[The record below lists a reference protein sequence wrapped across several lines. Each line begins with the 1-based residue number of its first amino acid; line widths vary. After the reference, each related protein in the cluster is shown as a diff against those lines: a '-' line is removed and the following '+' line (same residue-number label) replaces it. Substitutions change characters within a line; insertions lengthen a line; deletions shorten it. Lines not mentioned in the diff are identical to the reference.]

1 MRMASLHLSVALL
14 GLLVLAAPGF
24 GADVDLPRYPS
35 ISPDGSQIVFSWR
48 GDLWLVP
55 VDGGDARRLTVHP
68 GIDSRSAWHPDG
80 SEIAFESDRDGYRNV
95 WAIKPDGSGV
105 RQVVKTDRYAL
116 LNDYG
121 SGPGGPDD
129 PTITF
134 DARLE
139 GDFYRSGRPY
149 QVATEGGP
157 FTRVHD
163 AYGSAASRSPSGE
176 QVLFERGGSSWTRRH
191 YRGPDSRDVWLQS
204 PDGSFNQLTSW
215 AGNDGN
221 PDWLDEDSM
230 VFMSDR
236 KHDTVNLYRQSVVPG
251 VEDAHPLTAFTDRDI
266 TAFDLSGDGRTAIIQ
281 RWDTLYSLD
290 LTDPD
295 ASPVP
300 LRINANEDGL
310 DRVVPT
316 DVSRR
321 VTEAALSPDGKVMA
335 TVAYGDVWVRNVE
348 DGSPTRRITRTLA
361 HDRDIAWS
369 PDGLRLYFVSDEDGM
384 DAINEA
390 TVRRTRKEIREAWT
404 SATDPEKAG
413 DTDDT
418 DEEAS
423 PDQQADAAAGEIE
436 GAWTIIADIPGIGAV
451 EMSVTFTP
459 TDGDDWDVSF
469 SSPVYSGSGT
479 ATYDPDTAKL
489 TLALT
494 IDNGPTVT
502 VEATVEGDTLSGT
515 ASTPDG
521 KMGITG
527 SRDAPPDADDQD
539 DGDEQ
544 DEETTKKDEDA
555 KDDDTKDD
563 DTPDPAHDP
572 ERWHDAIE
580 FDINP
585 VVAGEFNN
593 REPKPSPDGTKLA
606 YRRGRG
612 DIRLLDLVTDEDS
625 RLHESWDFW
634 SSYTWSPDSSSIAM
648 SVDDRNFNSDIWL
661 VPIDDPDAA
670 VNISRHPD
678 NDINPSFSSDGR
690 ILVFTSERKDEAY
703 DVYRVYLDKS
713 LEGMLEPELDAYYAD
728 AVKAA
733 KKRKPIP
740 VRTPE
745 AEGVEKDDAE
755 QDDAEKDDAEQ
766 DDAEKDDADAELT
779 PDWTP
784 SLHDAYLR
792 LQRRSSLPGNEQSA
806 LVTHA
811 GDRIIYSNSGGG
823 PGDSGLWSVKWD
835 GTDAKRIGSGSMQHL
850 STTGDKVITVSG
862 GAGWIPV
869 AGGSSKSLP
878 LDAEID
884 IDLEEQSRR
893 KFAEAVRI
901 FEEVFY
907 HPEMNGIEWDRI
919 SDDYQELAGRAWTG
933 DEFNWVAARLLGELN
948 ASHTGIRASGYSS
961 KLSRSQGRLGTVH
974 RAHPDGFEIMEIVDD
989 SPAAVGPMPLE
1000 VGDVIV
1006 SIEGEPIKPQDTLE
1020 RRLQGKVGEEV
1031 IIGIRRSIPTE
1042 GNAEGNAEGNGE
1054 ADEPAV
1060 EVLELD
1066 ALMKPITGPAYERLQ
1081 RTARERGAQSQ
1092 VDASSDGRIGYL
1104 HIESMNQ
1111 ASLDEFERDLYAVA
1125 EGRDGLII
1133 DVRNN
1138 GGGWTADRLLAS
1150 IMTRPHAYTVPRG
1163 ADPSMRTGYPQDRLF
1178 IQRYVL
1184 PINMLCNEKSFSNAE
1199 ITSHAFKNLER
1210 GTLVGEQTYGGVI
1223 STGGTSLVDGT
1234 SIRLPFRGWYL
1245 LDGTDMENN
1254 GAMPDLVVPQ
1264 TPEDE
1269 SSGTDTQL
1277 QVAIDDLMKRLPPKE
1292 EQDD

>member
-1 MRMASLHLSVALL
+1 VTD
-14 GLLVLAAPGF
+14 
-24 GADVDLPRYPS
+24 DVDE
-35 ISPDGSQIVFSWR
+35 PD
-48 GDLWLVP
+48 
-55 VDGGDARRLTVHP
+55 A
-68 GIDSRSAWHPDG
+68 
-80 SEIAFESDRDGYRNV
+80 E
-95 WAIKPDGSGV
+95 
-105 RQVVKTDRYAL
+105 
-116 LNDYG
+116 
-121 SGPGGPDD
+121 
-129 PTITF
+129 
-134 DARLE
+134 
-139 GDFYRSGRPY
+139 
-149 QVATEGGP
+149 ATEK
-157 FTRVHD
+157 T
-163 AYGSAASRSPSGE
+163 
-176 QVLFERGGSSWTRRH
+176 
-191 YRGPDSRDVWLQS
+191 
-204 PDGSFNQLTSW
+204 
-215 AGNDGN
+215 
-221 PDWLDEDSM
+221 EDS
-230 VFMSDR
+230 
-236 KHDTVNLYRQSVVPG
+236 
-251 VEDAHPLTAFTDRDI
+251 A
-266 TAFDLSGDGRTAIIQ
+266 
-281 RWDTLYSLD
+281 
-290 LTDPD
+290 
-295 ASPVP
+295 
-300 LRINANEDGL
+300 
-310 DRVVPT
+310 
-316 DVSRR
+316 
-321 VTEAALSPDGKVMA
+321 
-335 TVAYGDVWVRNVE
+335 
-348 DGSPTRRITRTLA
+348 
-361 HDRDIAWS
+361 
-369 PDGLRLYFVSDEDGM
+369 
-384 DAINEA
+384 
-390 TVRRTRKEIREAWT
+390 
-404 SATDPEKAG
+404 
-413 DTDDT
+413 
-418 DEEAS
+418 
-423 PDQQADAAAGEIE
+423 
-436 GAWTIIADIPGIGAV
+436 
-451 EMSVTFTP
+451 
-459 TDGDDWDVSF
+459 
-469 SSPVYSGSGT
+469 
-479 ATYDPDTAKL
+479 
-489 TLALT
+489 
-494 IDNGPTVT
+494 
-502 VEATVEGDTLSGT
+502 
-515 ASTPDG
+515 
-521 KMGITG
+521 
-527 SRDAPPDADDQD
+527 
-539 DGDEQ
+539 
-544 DEETTKKDEDA
+544 
-555 KDDDTKDD
+555 DD

-585 VVAGEFNN
+585 VVSDEFNN
-593 REPKPSPDGTKLA
+593 REPRPSPDGTKLA

-612 DIRLLDLVTDEDS
+612 DIRVLDLVTGEDTE
-625 RLHESWDFW
+625 LHETWDFW
-634 SSYTWSPDSSSIAM
+634 SSYTWAPDSRSVAL

-678 NDINPSFSSDGR
+678 NDINPSFSADGR

-713 LEGMLEPELDAYYAD
+713 LEGMLEPELEAYYAD
-728 AVKAA
+728 AAKEA

-740 VRTPE
+740 VRMPE
-745 AEGVEKDDAE
+745 SEDDEKADDEKADDEKSDDA
-755 QDDAEKDDAEQ
+755 AES
-766 DDAEKDDADAELT
+766 T

-784 SLHDAYLR
+784 SLDDAYLR
-792 LQRRSSLPGNEQSA
+792 LQRRSSLPGNESSA
-806 LVTHA
+806 LITHA

-869 AGGSSKSLP
+869 AGGSTKSLP
-878 LDAEID
+878 LDADID

-907 HPEMNGIEWDRI
+907 HPGMNGIEWDRI
-919 SDDYQELAGRAWTG
+919 SDEYQELAGRAWTG

-974 RAHPDGFEIMEIVDD
+974 RAHPDGFEIMEIVED

-1000 VGDVIV
+1000 IGDVIV
-1006 SIEGEPIKPQDTLE
+1006 SIEGEPIEPQDTLE

-1031 IIGIRRSIPTE
+1031 IIGIRRTMP
-1042 GNAEGNAEGNGE
+1042 AEDDA
-1054 ADEPAV
+1054 AS

-1066 ALMKPITGPAYERLQ
+1066 ALIKPITGPAYERL
-1081 RTARERGAQSQ
+1081 RRNARERGAQAQ
-1092 VDASSDGRIGYL
+1092 VDAASDGRIGYL

-1163 ADPSMRTGYPQDRLF
+1163 ADPSMQTGYPQDRLF

-1199 ITSHAFKNLER
+1199 ITSHAFKNLDR

-1254 GAMPDLVVPQ
+1254 GAIPDLIVPQ

-1277 QVAIDDLMKRLPPKE
+1277 EVAIEDLMKRLPQTQ